1 MPSLIMYPEKQKGA
15 FMTDLLN
22 GKIDFFGFEV
32 NPSTTLQ
39 EFETA
44 VGSKFT
50 KKDRNDIVYFYLN
63 NEIGVFDFVENDTRF
78 VFQLYGMNFINVE
91 VIFADEKIWQIKLI
105 TNMVSFVVDAE
116 GKRHYSDEKVDT
128 RFKIM
133 NQWAIDSF
141 GEPTYNNPQN
151 TICYECNWG
160 RIKPSSVGDS
170 GNSKLLITYN
180 K

>member
-1 MPSLIMYPEKQKGA
+1 
-15 FMTDLLN
+15 MTDLLN

-63 NEIGVFDFVENDTRF
+63 NKIGVLDFIENDTRF

-105 TNMVSFVVDAE
+105 TNMVSFVVGAD
-116 GKRHYSDEKVDT
+116 GKRRWSDEKVNS
-128 RFKIM
+128 RLKIL
-133 NQWAIDSF
+133 NEW
-141 GEPTYNNPQN
+141 
-151 TICYECNWG
+151 TIQVLGKSTSKISSNSALWYEFDWG
-160 RIKPSSVGDS
+160 KIQPSPWGDS
-170 GNSKLLITYN
+170 GNSKLYITYN